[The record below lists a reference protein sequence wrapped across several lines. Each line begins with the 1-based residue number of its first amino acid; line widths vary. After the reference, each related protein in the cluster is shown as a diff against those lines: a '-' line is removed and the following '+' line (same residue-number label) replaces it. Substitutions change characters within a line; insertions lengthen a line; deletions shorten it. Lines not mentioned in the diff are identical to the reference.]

1 MKKYPGLF
9 GLAAVSL
16 VCLLALTACSSGSPT
31 VRYVTVSPQTATI
44 NINDTQSFAAQAFYS
59 DGSTKDVTTLA
70 SWASSNT
77 SVASIT
83 PAGVA
88 TGVTAGTST
97 ISATY
102 LGASASGTLTVNQPF
117 TSIAV
122 ACTPASVA
130 AGLPSNCKATGTP
143 GSVDVTTQVSWTSG
157 TPTVATIPPTASAS
171 PNVATT
177 LIPGTTMISA
187 TLGALTSNN
196 FSLTVT
202 THVVNGLAV
211 TPVNPTAAKG
221 TTVPLAALEKF
232 TDGATGPL
240 TGPVNWQSGTAT
252 VATVVATATNG
263 SAVASVVASTGSA
276 TITATEGSF
285 TGTSTITAA
294 VPVAHYAYVSNIN
307 DSTISAY
314 TVAAANGTL
323 TPFTGS
329 PFSAQVPLQALVHP
343 SGKYLYTISTSGAST
358 TSAYTLDILDPA
370 TGIPS
375 TPTTTP
381 PAGFSFSPV
390 VGTGAYNKAVFD
402 PTGQFLYVLDLGGT
416 VAGFTINQADGSIS
430 TAAINTLP
438 TGDNPV
444 DILVAKNATGT
455 YLYVVNQGLG
465 TAGSQA
471 SVSAYSIDATGN
483 LTALNS
489 GNPYNNGVT
498 DVTSLANYGT
508 VDPNN
513 AYLYV
518 TNGTTDNSITVFTIK
533 SDGTL
538 QAITGSPFSV
548 SGATNLVSVAVD
560 PTDKY
565 LYVADSPGSGNGN
578 VYAFNVVTGGGIGT
592 AITGSP
598 FAVGPNPFGIAID
611 PSGTFLAVVN
621 TDDTTSTISQFKLA
635 PATGALTAPASPATP
650 TVDAGNDALFITFWV
665 GP

>member
-276 TITATEGSF
+276 TITATSER
-285 TGTSTITAA
+285 TG
-294 VPVAHYAYVSNIN
+294 
-307 DSTISAY
+307 
-314 TVAAANGTL
+314 L
-323 TPFTGS
+323 
-329 PFSAQVPLQALVHP
+329 
-343 SGKYLYTISTSGAST
+343 
-358 TSAYTLDILDPA
+358 
-370 TGIPS
+370 
-375 TPTTTP
+375 
-381 PAGFSFSPV
+381 
-390 VGTGAYNKAVFD
+390 
-402 PTGQFLYVLDLGGT
+402 
-416 VAGFTINQADGSIS
+416 
-430 TAAINTLP
+430 
-438 TGDNPV
+438 
-444 DILVAKNATGT
+444 
-455 YLYVVNQGLG
+455 
-465 TAGSQA
+465 
-471 SVSAYSIDATGN
+471 
-483 LTALNS
+483 
-489 GNPYNNGVT
+489 
-498 DVTSLANYGT
+498 
-508 VDPNN
+508 
-513 AYLYV
+513 
-518 TNGTTDNSITVFTIK
+518 
-533 SDGTL
+533 
-538 QAITGSPFSV
+538 
-548 SGATNLVSVAVD
+548 
-560 PTDKY
+560 
-565 LYVADSPGSGNGN
+565 
-578 VYAFNVVTGGGIGT
+578 
-592 AITGSP
+592 
-598 FAVGPNPFGIAID
+598 
-611 PSGTFLAVVN
+611 
-621 TDDTTSTISQFKLA
+621 
-635 PATGALTAPASPATP
+635 
-650 TVDAGNDALFITFWV
+650 
-665 GP
+665 